1 MKFGLFLILAMLMS
15 SHAFAADLYP
25 DYQTLA
31 QNEKSGVD
39 YRIVVEDKG
48 SPTTLFAVHGGGI
61 ERGTSELVRA
71 IDGGFNQYH
80 FEGLKA
86 DNNFSMH
93 ITSARFDEPQAL
105 KLVARSRNCL
115 SLHGYIGK
123 GEDAVCIGGQNV
135 QLASKIA
142 LKLKSLNEN
151 FEVIFPCPKYPGLHA
166 NNIVNRCQ
174 QAGAQLE
181 MSSVFRD
188 RLLENPTFKSTIA
201 EALREV
207 LANLP

>member
-1 MKFGLFLILAMLMS
+1 MKNSLFFILATLLS
-15 SHAFAADLYP
+15 SIAFAADLYP
-25 DYQTLA
+25 NYQTLA
-31 QNEKSGVD
+31 QNEQRDVD
-39 YRIVVEDKG
+39 YRIVVVDSG
-48 SPTTLFAVHGGGI
+48 SPTTLLAVHGGGI

-80 FEGLKA
+80 FEGLKV

-115 SLHGYIGK
+115 SLHGYIGN
-123 GEDAVCIGGQNV
+123 GENAVCIGGQNV

-142 LKLKSLNEN
+142 LKLKSLNQN
-151 FEVIFPCPKYPGLHA
+151 FEIISPCPKYPGLHA
-166 NNIVNRCQ
+166 NNIVNKCQ
-174 QAGAQLE
+174 EAGVQIE

-188 RLLENPTFKSTIA
+188 RLMKNPLFKSTIA

>member
-1 MKFGLFLILAMLMS
+1 MKKSLVIILTTLLNLPAG
-15 SHAFAADLYP
+15 AADLYP
-25 DYQTLA
+25 DFKTLA
-31 QNEKSGVD
+31 QHESLGVD

-48 SPTTLFAVHGGGI
+48 SPITLLAVHGGGI

-105 KLVARSRNCL
+105 KLVSRSRTCL
-115 SLHGYIGK
+115 SIHGYIGN

-135 QLASKIA
+135 ELASKIA
-142 LKLKSLNEN
+142 LKLKILNKN
-151 FEVIFPCPKYPGLHA
+151 FDVIFPCPKYPGLHP
-166 NNIVNRCQ
+166 NNIVNKCEL
-174 QAGAQLE
+174 AGVQIE
-181 MSSVFRD
+181 MSSIFRD
-188 RLLENPTFKSTIA
+188 RLLENSDFKNSIA
-201 EALREV
+201 RTLREI
-207 LANLP
+207 LTNLP